1 MGDYRKLRAWQAA
14 KMMVVATYRVTE
26 RMPRDERFGLTAQIR
41 RAAVSVVANLAEGAG
56 RSGDRELMRYVSIAR
71 GSAQELICELELSEA
86 LGMIP
91 EDVVAPVIGQAR
103 TVAALLSR
111 LHDALGAERP
121 PFSRNSAPK

>member
-56 RSGDRELMRYVSIAR
+56 LS
-71 GSAQELICELELSEA
+71 LIHISE
-86 LGMIP
+86 P
-91 EDVVAPVIGQAR
+91 
-103 TVAALLSR
+103 T
-111 LHDALGAERP
+111 RP
-121 PFSRNSAPK
+121 Y